1 MLAPLAALNGLV
13 TCGEDVRA
21 QFLEADAGEWWL
33 AVAGGE
39 ARVGVGAI
47 ARPDVRLRA
56 STRSLVACFTRPPGV
71 DQGVPDVS
79 IDGVTWAAMFPFG
92 AAAQPS
98 TVDAMPNVSL
108 TVQHIN
114 HLSPIG
120 VIRYH
125 DRFVDGRL
133 AARESGVARHP
144 DVVVENTFERM
155 IASLQPGASMLEAIA
170 GARVHGRDPSMLML
184 AAALYEDD
192 GLRRHLCPTNS
203 HHPVLC
209 ALASN
214 TQSPAWLEAVRPR
227 GDDRE

>member
-1 MLAPLAALNGLV
+1 MLAQLAAVNGLV
-13 TCGEDVRA
+13 TGGEDLRA
-21 QFLEADAGEWWL
+21 QLFEADAGEWWL
-33 AVAGGE
+33 AVADGE
-39 ARVGVGAI
+39 VRVGVGTL
-47 ARPDVRLRA
+47 ARPDVWLRA

-71 DQGVPDVS
+71 DLGVPDVS
-79 IDGVTWAAMFPFG
+79 VDGVTWAAMFPFG
-92 AAAQPS
+92 VASQPS
-98 TVDAMPNVSL
+98 AVDAMPYVSL

-120 VIRYH
+120 VVRYH

-133 AARESGVARHP
+133 TERGAGVARHP
-144 DVVVENTFERM
+144 DVVVENTYERM
-155 IASLQPGASMLEAIA
+155 VASLQPGASMLEAIA

-184 AAALYEDD
+184 AAALYENDA
-192 GLRRHLCPTNS
+192 LRRHLCPPNS

-214 TQSPAWLEAVRPR
+214 TQSSAWLEAVRPR